1 VQKVKGHH
9 ICPKQL
15 CLSDIVL
22 YSLYGNYAYQ
32 RFAHNKRVE
41 SDNLKTI
48 PKADCVLNVERYL
61 KVRRFF
67 EKK

>member
-1 VQKVKGHH
+1 MQKVKGHH

-15 CLSDIVL
+15 CLSDVVL
-22 YSLYGNYAYQ
+22 YSLYGNYANQ
-32 RFAHNKRVE
+32 RFVPNEAIE
-41 SDNLKTI
+41 SDNLKPI